1 MDTKTVRRVK
11 IAGALLVGWCVFL
24 AVMPGLT
31 HNHDAPAAPFAT
43 QSTVVSPPRAV
54 ASVPPQRNT
63 GRASKA
69 KPPVPVT
76 AESSAEVSEAAPET
90 KLPALAQTSLSQPLL
105 PSAVMALLSR
115 SPMID
120 ILGDTR
126 INDACPWGE
135 KESGSNVA
143 FMKAFA
149 PIFRDAFPASKGGAP
164 DGSGLHWFLDEG
176 GLIGSSRAG
185 SMANADDDFD
195 FFVLLPN
202 QHAPCRPDSITCTAE
217 EFEEYIHRFL
227 MVFWERGMCINK
239 FPPKRDKFKSRRRLM
254 YSFQLNRNP
263 DLPPERCFQEGKPFA
278 HMHLGMFT
286 PEGRIK
292 TNIWAHG
299 TTHPMDELDLGI
311 MLPVTRCRAG
321 PVDAP
326 CPHNITKFL
335 TVRNRGEYRSG
346 GDGSCL
352 LVRKKWGAAR
362 KKAAV
367 QRTLDLSR
375 CGYNTMGDLVPEFIA
390 SDYRTC

>member
-1 MDTKTVRRVK
+1 MDPPTAEPGSGSSDGEGVHEQATPQPTAAPRRGENV
-11 IAGALLVGWCVFL
+11 AEHEGGDEEP
-24 AVMPGLT
+24 PGL
-31 HNHDAPAAPFAT
+31 APPL
-43 QSTVVSPPRAV
+43 V
-54 ASVPPQRNT
+54 
-63 GRASKA
+63 
-69 KPPVPVT
+69 
-76 AESSAEVSEAAPET
+76 
-90 KLPALAQTSLSQPLL
+90 QPLL
-105 PSAVMALLSR
+105 PAVVLKRLSDSR
-115 SPMID
+115 MID
-120 ILGDTR
+120 ILGNTTL
-126 INDACPWGE
+126 NEACPWTE

-149 PIFRDAFPASKGGAP
+149 PIFRNEFPASKGGAR

-202 QHAPCRPDSITCTAE
+202 QHAPCRPDSITCTPE
-217 EFEEYIHRFL
+217 EFERYIHRFL
-227 MVFWERGMCINK
+227 MVFWEKGGMCINK
-239 FPPKRDKFKSRRRLM
+239 FHPSPDKFKSRRRLM
-254 YSFQLNRNP
+254 YSFQLNRNK
-263 DLPPERCFQEGKPFA
+263 DVPPERCFQEGKPFA

-286 PEGRIK
+286 PEGKVK

-299 TTHPMDELDLGI
+299 TTHPMDELDLSI

-326 CPHNITKFL
+326 CPRNITQFL

-362 KKAAV
+362 KKVAV
-367 QRTLDLSR
+367 QKTLELSR
-375 CGYNTMGDLVPEFIA
+375 CGYNTMADLAPEFIA